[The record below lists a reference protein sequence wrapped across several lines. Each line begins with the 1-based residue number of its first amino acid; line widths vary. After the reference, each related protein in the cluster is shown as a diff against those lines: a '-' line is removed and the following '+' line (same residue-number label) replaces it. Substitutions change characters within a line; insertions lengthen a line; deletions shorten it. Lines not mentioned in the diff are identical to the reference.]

1 VCQTKSIQRMTKHFY
16 YYTHIP
22 TQITM
27 GSRNI
32 SISDEAYSRLAAL
45 KGPNESFTDVINR
58 LTGKR
63 SILELA
69 GVLTTAE
76 GDELRREVE
85 DLRLKS
91 EKRVAS
97 TVLRMREP

>member
-1 VCQTKSIQRMTKHFY
+1 
-16 YYTHIP
+16 
-22 TQITM
+22 M

-45 KGPNESFTDVINR
+45 KRSNESFTDIINR

-69 GVLTTAE
+69 GVLTAAE
-76 GDELRREVE
+76 GDKLRREVE

-97 TVLRMREP
+97 TVLRMRKP

>member
-1 VCQTKSIQRMTKHFY
+1 
-16 YYTHIP
+16 
-22 TQITM
+22 M

-45 KGPNESFTDVINR
+45 KRSNESFTDVINR

-69 GVLTTAE
+69 GVLIAAE

-85 DLRLKS
+85 ELRLKS

>member
-1 VCQTKSIQRMTKHFY
+1 
-16 YYTHIP
+16 
-22 TQITM
+22 M

-45 KGPNESFTDVINR
+45 KRPNESFTDVINR
-58 LTGKR
+58 LTGKK

-69 GVLTTAE
+69 GILTVAE
-76 GDELRREVE
+76 GEELRREME

-97 TVLRMREP
+97 TALRMQKP

>member
-1 VCQTKSIQRMTKHFY
+1 
-16 YYTHIP
+16 
-22 TQITM
+22 M

-45 KGPNESFTDVINR
+45 KRSNESFTDIINR

-69 GVLTTAE
+69 GVLTAAE
-76 GDELRREVE
+76 GDKLRREVE

>member
-1 VCQTKSIQRMTKHFY
+1 MGGGCDRSGGVVGWKVFVMPSH
-16 YYTHIP
+16 
-22 TQITM
+22 TQGSGI

-58 LTGKR
+58 LTGRR

-69 GVLTTAE
+69 GVLTEAE
-76 GDELRREVE
+76 GEELRRRVE
-85 DLRLKS
+85 ELRRGGMEGVIVES
-91 EKRVAS
+91 Y
-97 TVLRMREP
+97 

>member
-1 VCQTKSIQRMTKHFY
+1 
-16 YYTHIP
+16 
-22 TQITM
+22 M

-58 LTGKR
+58 ITGRR

-69 GVLTTAE
+69 GVLTEAE
-76 GDELRREVE
+76 GDELRRRVE
-85 DLRLKS
+85 ELRLGS
-91 EKRVAS
+91 ARRVEA
-97 TVLRMREP
+97 TARRVQGPC

>member
-1 VCQTKSIQRMTKHFY
+1 
-16 YYTHIP
+16 
-22 TQITM
+22 M

-45 KGPNESFTDVINR
+45 KRSNESFTDIINR

-69 GVLTTAE
+69 GVLTAAE
-76 GDELRREVE
+76 GNELRREVE

-91 EKRVAS
+91 EKKVAS
-97 TVLRMREP
+97 TVLRMRGGLDSRHVLSD